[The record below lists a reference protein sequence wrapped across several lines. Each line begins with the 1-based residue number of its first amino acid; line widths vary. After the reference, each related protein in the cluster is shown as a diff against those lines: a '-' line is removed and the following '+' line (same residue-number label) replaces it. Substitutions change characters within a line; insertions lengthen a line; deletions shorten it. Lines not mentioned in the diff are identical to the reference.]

1 MKGLWVIME
10 KINCD
15 IIGDLLPSYVDGI
28 CSEQTKQCI
37 EEHIENCQDCREKIR
52 ILKETEISAIK
63 LEQQQINFAKKINK
77 SIQNKGIID
86 SILLLAFMLL
96 SVLAIEYQNRH
107 NQWNYSMI
115 GNIYL
120 ITLPIF
126 MLLTYI
132 LTFYQTKRSKIQKA
146 DIILG
151 VASLLLD
158 LYAVF
163 LIYYGFRCTFHK
175 KPFFGIELSQI
186 GSVINCQFMIAIFIQ
201 FIIFIWNLL
210 KMVKKGFISSIFL
223 NFNLT
228 GFFFILSLH
237 LWLSRL
243 DSPYFESTL
252 IETTKRIFII
262 GMIGIVIFYLMDKR
276 RQKK

>member
-1 MKGLWVIME
+1 MKGLWMMME

-15 IIGDLLPSYVDGI
+15 IIRDLLPSYVDGI
-28 CSEQTKQCI
+28 CSESTRQCI
-37 EEHIENCQDCREKIR
+37 EEHIENCQDCKENIR

-77 SIQNKGIID
+77 NIQNKGIID

-96 SVLAIEYQNRH
+96 SVLVIEYQNRY

-132 LTFYQTKRSKIQKA
+132 LTLYQTKRIKIQKS
-146 DIILG
+146 DMILNI
-151 VASLLLD
+151 VSVLLD
-158 LYAVF
+158 LYAAF
-163 LIYYGFRCTFHK
+163 LIYYGFRCTFHEK
-175 KPFFGIELSQI
+175 SFFGIELSQI
-186 GSVINCQFMIAIFIQ
+186 GLVIHRQFIIAILIQ

-210 KMVKKGFISSIFL
+210 KVVKKGFISSIFL
-223 NFNLT
+223 NLNLT
-228 GFFFILSLH
+228 GVFFILSLH

-243 DSPYFESTL
+243 GSPYFESTL
-252 IETTKRIFII
+252 IETTKKIFV
-262 GMIGIVIFYLMDKR
+262 IGIVGMVIFYFIDKR